1 MIRSAPPYI
10 LSSFDIRRSLCLV
23 SLLALLLAPSVDA
36 ALYACTDP
44 SGATVITDSPA
55 QLRACTLL
63 SAGRPA
69 PPERPSPMGEPPVPR
84 ATEPEAPR
92 DHQTPAS
99 GFSVPLERL
108 GALLVVTI
116 QVNGTRPAK
125 VILDTGASHTM
136 LSYAV
141 PRDLALWANAS
152 ATSMTMHTAGGTVRA
167 DVLPIASISLGGA
180 EVRHTVATIYDLP
193 EVPPGIEGL
202 LGQEFLRHF
211 EVTLNAQKGEMR
223 LRMVK

>member
-1 MIRSAPPYI
+1 MIRFAPPYI

-23 SLLALLLAPSVDA
+23 SLLVLFLAPSVDA
-36 ALYACTDP
+36 ALYSCIDAT
-44 SGATVITDSPA
+44 GNTVITDSPA
-55 QLRACTLL
+55 QLRTCTLL
-63 SAGRPA
+63 SAGRSA
-69 PPERPSPMGEPPVPR
+69 TPERPSPMGEPPVPR
-84 ATEPEAPR
+84 ATEPEVPR

-108 GALLVVTI
+108 GSLLVVTI

-141 PRDLALWANAS
+141 ARDLALWANAS
-152 ATSMTMHTAGGTVRA
+152 ATSLTMHTAGGTVRA

-193 EVPPGIEGL
+193 EAPPGIEGL
-202 LGQEFLRHF
+202 LGLDVLRQF
-211 EVTLNAQKGEMR
+211 EVTLDTVRNR
-223 LRMVK
+223 LQLRVHP

>member
-1 MIRSAPPYI
+1 MIRFAPLYI

-23 SLLALLLAPSVDA
+23 TLLALLLAPSVDA
-36 ALYACTDP
+36 ALYSCIDAA
-44 SGATVITDSPA
+44 GNTVITDSPA
-55 QLRACTLL
+55 QLRTCTLL

-69 PPERPSPMGEPPVPR
+69 TPERPSPMGEPPVPR

-92 DHQTPAS
+92 DHQTPTS

-108 GALLVVTI
+108 GSLLVVTI

-141 PRDLALWANAS
+141 ARDLALWANAS
-152 ATSMTMHTAGGTVRA
+152 ATSLTMHTAGGTVQA
-167 DVLPIASISLGGA
+167 NVVPIASINLGGA
-180 EVRHTVATIYDLP
+180 EVHDTLVTIYDLP

-211 EVTLNAQKGEMR
+211 EVTLNAEKGELR
-223 LRMVK
+223 LRSAK